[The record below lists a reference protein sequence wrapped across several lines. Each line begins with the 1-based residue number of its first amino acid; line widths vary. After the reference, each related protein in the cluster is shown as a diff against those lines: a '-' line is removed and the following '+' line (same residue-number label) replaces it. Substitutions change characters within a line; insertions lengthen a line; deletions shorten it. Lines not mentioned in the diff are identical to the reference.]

1 MSLSTSTPPD
11 QAPKTEQRFSSS
23 IRRYTKIGSL
33 ACVILVFGVGG
44 WAATARLASAVISV
58 GTVVVASNVR
68 QVQHADGGIV
78 GDIMIEDGQHVDE
91 GDLLIQLDETLVAA
105 NRALLD
111 GQIIAL
117 EARLARLEAER
128 TDADTLPVPDELSER
143 MDDPLVKQAMASETS
158 MFEARNITIDGQVDR
173 LNERTGQLEQQIVGL
188 EAQYNAKLGEI
199 ELIDEELEVIEDLFA
214 KGNTTRD
221 RVVNLRRTKTRL
233 DGEAGDFLSRIAV
246 ARGRITE
253 TELEVLALTTD
264 RREDTFKEITEIKPE
279 LANLKERR
287 VAADFQLDRMD
298 IRAPASG
305 RVFELTA
312 FTEGGVIQPAET
324 IMQIVPAADKLL
336 IESQVLPTDVDQV
349 AIGQEAVVVLS
360 AFDYKS
366 TPQLYGEVTFVS
378 AEASRD
384 QQTGFTYYSVR
395 VRLNDGELDR
405 LNEGLVL
412 LPGMPAEV
420 FISTGGQTVV
430 SYLMRPLTEQ
440 FRRAWRES

>member
-1 MSLSTSTPPD
+1 MALSTSPPPAP
-11 QAPKTEQRFSSS
+11 APKSTPRFSAS

-33 ACVILVFGVGG
+33 ACVILIFGVGG
-44 WAATARLASAVISV
+44 WAATAQLASAVISSGV
-58 GTVVVASNVR
+58 VVVASNVR

-78 GDIMIEDGQHVDE
+78 GKINITDGQHVDE

-128 TDADTLPVPDELSER
+128 TDADTLPVPDELSKR

-158 MFEARNITIDGQVDR
+158 MFQARNVTIDGQVDR

-188 EAQYNAKLGEI
+188 EAQHKAKMGEI

-221 RVVNLRRTKTRL
+221 RVVNLRRTKMRL
-233 DGEAGDFLSRIAV
+233 DGEAGDLLSRIAV
-246 ARGRITE
+246 AKGRITE
-253 TELEVLALTTD
+253 TELEVLSLTTD
-264 RREDTFKEITEIKPE
+264 RRENTFKEITEIKPE

-324 IMQIVPAADKLL
+324 IMQIVPAADRLL

-366 TPQLYGEVTFVS
+366 TPQLHGEVTFVS

-384 QQTGFTYYSVR
+384 EQTGFTYYSVR

-405 LNEGLVL
+405 LDDNLVL

-440 FRRAWRES
+440 FRRAWRET